1 MILSDGLIKELIS
14 YRALVIEP
22 LSETQIQPSSVDLTL
37 GSTFLAIDNI
47 NVPFL
52 DPKRK
57 ETIKYREVHIEKGGQ
72 LILQPGFFLL
82 GTTTERLMLPNF
94 LVARVEGRSS
104 LGRMGILIHA
114 TAGYVDPGFC
124 GQITLEI
131 SNVNNIPVALYPGMR
146 ICQVSFEL
154 LFENCVIPYGLK
166 GKYQGQ
172 EGPEGT
178 RIFLDF
184 LKE

>member
-1 MILSDGLIKELIS
+1 
-14 YRALVIEP
+14 
-22 LSETQIQPSSVDLTL
+22 
-37 GSTFLAIDNI
+37 
-47 NVPFL
+47 
-52 DPKRK
+52 
-57 ETIKYREVHIEKGGQ
+57 
-72 LILQPGFFLL
+72 
-82 GTTTERLMLPNF
+82 
-94 LVARVEGRSS
+94 
-104 LGRMGILIHA
+104 MGILIHA

-154 LFENCVIPYGLK
+154 LFEICVTPYGLK